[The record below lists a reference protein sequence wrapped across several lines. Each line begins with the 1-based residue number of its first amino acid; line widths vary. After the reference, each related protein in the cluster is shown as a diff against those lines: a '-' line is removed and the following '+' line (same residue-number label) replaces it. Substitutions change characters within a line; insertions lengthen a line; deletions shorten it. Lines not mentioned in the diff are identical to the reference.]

1 MLSLPLTSSPD
12 VAERPRD
19 ASCLSV
25 ASSGSSASDLPLF
38 TNKFCSLLFVVVVH
52 AAGCASNHWCVAD
65 CAVNCAVYCMP
76 IVTLVVHRSSRSG
89 HRSLTSYIADDHDLC
104 LPHLHSTLRLGGSL
118 SEYCHDVWCG
128 RTIMVWLHDDEKIL
142 KICLFVLT
150 ESINVTDRR
159 MNTAWRHRPRLCIAS
174 RGKKNTG
181 HCLFLFLSVFFTFLF
196 SATIR
201 DESIKM
207 FKKNKKLGY

>member
-1 MLSLPLTSSPD
+1 MLQAVL
-12 VAERPRD
+12 
-19 ASCLSV
+19 
-25 ASSGSSASDLPLF
+25 
-38 TNKFCSLLFVVVVH
+38 
-52 AAGCASNHWCVAD
+52 HWCVAD
-65 CAVNCAVYCMP
+65 CAVNCTVYCMP

-118 SEYCHDVWCG
+118 SEYCHDVRWCG
-128 RTIMVWLHDDEKIL
+128 RTRMVWLHDDEKIL

-159 MNTAWRHRPRLCIAS
+159 TNTAWRHRPRLCIAS

-181 HCLFLFLSVFFTFLF
+181 HCLFLFLSVFFTFFIFCYHSWWINKDVQKEQETWLLNNRSR
-196 SATIR
+196 SA
-201 DESIKM
+201 SY
-207 FKKNKKLGY
+207 NKQSFRSNTS